1 MTVILIRC
9 QNGIVVWVKIVHSP
23 HSASWLCS
31 DDGFDVAAP
40 TTALQAKS
48 ALVTMAQHSIAL
60 AGSILQ
66 VVELAL

>member
-23 HSASWLCS
+23 HSASWVCG
-31 DDGFDVAAP
+31 DDGFAIAAP
-40 TTALQAKS
+40 TTAIGAKS
-48 ALVTMAQHSIAL
+48 ALLSMAQHSIAL

-66 VVELAL
+66 VVQLNL